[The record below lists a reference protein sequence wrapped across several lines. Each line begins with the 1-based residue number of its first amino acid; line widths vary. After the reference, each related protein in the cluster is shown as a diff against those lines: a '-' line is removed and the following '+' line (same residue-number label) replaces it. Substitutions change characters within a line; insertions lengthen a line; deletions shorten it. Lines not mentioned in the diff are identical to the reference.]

1 MTGAASVRTQ
11 FVESRAIG
19 DSNFTA
25 PRLAGAL
32 ATSARLGLPR
42 YERLQPLGRAAYEA
56 ELEPLCRAQGLG
68 VINFFG
74 LARGFLTGKYRS
86 AADLGK
92 SATRRRHPG
101 LPDTAWPRGA
111 GRAGRRRAS
120 PQQHTGPG
128 GTGLADQPARPDRAH
143 LQRHQHGAVGRAGG
157 CGAAALAGCHAGG
170 VGCCQ
175 R

>member
-19 DSNFTA
+19 ASNFTA

-74 LARGFLTGKYRS
+74 LARGFFDRQIPQRCRPGQKRH
-86 AADLGK
+86 AA
-92 SATRRRHPG
+92 P
-101 LPDTAWPRGA
+101 
-111 GRAGRRRAS
+111 AS
-120 PQQHTGPG
+120 
-128 GTGLADQPARPDRAH
+128 RPT
-143 LQRHQHGAVGRAGG
+143 
-157 CGAAALAGCHAGG
+157 
-170 VGCCQ
+170 
-175 R
+175 